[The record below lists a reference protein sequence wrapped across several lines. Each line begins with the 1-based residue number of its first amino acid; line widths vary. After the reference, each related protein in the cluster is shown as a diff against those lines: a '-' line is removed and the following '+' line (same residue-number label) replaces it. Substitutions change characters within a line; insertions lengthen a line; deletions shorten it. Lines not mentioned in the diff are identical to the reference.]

1 MFTRLRLRN
10 FKSYRDA
17 ILVLGPF
24 TLLVGTNASGKSN
37 VRDAFRFLHGIGRGY
52 KLADIFGG
60 KSSEGSRIWTGIR
73 GGPRAVTFRDETR
86 FTLDVDMNFQQ
97 EDQTPCSVTYSIE
110 VAPNANAGAPW
121 ITQERLSA
129 DSESANGLQE
139 LLVHTTLEEL
149 PESHAAHASVEYE
162 VRNPSDPPESVTLHE
177 CNVEYSALT
186 QLVEKS
192 AFIQDRGVIRQTL
205 DMLRGSRFIEFVPD
219 EMRQPSFPGQALGDR
234 GENLSSV
241 LKAMCDDPQQK
252 QTLLR
257 WVQTLTPMDAVDFEF
272 PTDPIGKVLV
282 TLLEANGQRTTAY
295 SASDG
300 TLRFLGMLAAMLGPD
315 PASFYFFEEIEN
327 GIHPNRLYLLI
338 ELIEKQTAKRNIQ
351 VLATTHSPQLLRF
364 VSPASL
370 AHTTLTYRLE
380 DQPDTRMKRMLD
392 IPEAR
397 DVIQEDDIA
406 HLYESGWFENTV
418 AFIAN
423 ETASAEDNQEPSA

>member
-1 MFTRLRLRN
+1 MFTRLHLQN

-17 ILVLGPF
+17 TLVLGPF

-73 GGPRAVTFRDETR
+73 GGPRAITFQNETR

-97 EDQTPCSVTYSIE
+97 EDQVTSSVTYSIDVE
-110 VAPNANAGAPW
+110 PKANAGSPW
-121 ITQERLSA
+121 ITQERLRA
-129 DSESANGLQE
+129 DSEYGNGLQE
-139 LLVHTTLEEL
+139 LSVHTT
-149 PESHAAHASVEYE
+149 SRTSA
-162 VRNPSDPPESVTLHE
+162 
-177 CNVEYSALT
+177 EYSALT
-186 QLVEKS
+186 QLVE
-192 AFIQDRGVIRQTL
+192 DRNSFQGRHIVSQTL
-205 DMLRGSRFIEFVPD
+205 DILRGSRFIEFVPD

-300 TLRFLGMLAAMLGPD
+300 TLRFLGVLAALLGPK

-364 VSPASL
+364 VNPSSL

-380 DQPDTRMKRMLD
+380 GQPDTQMKRILD

-397 DVIQEDDIA
+397 DVIAEQDIA
-406 HLYESGWFENTV
+406 RLHESGWLENAV
-418 AFIAN
+418 AFMD
-423 ETASAEDNQEPSA
+423 AEAL

>member
-17 ILVLGPF
+17 TLEIGPF

-73 GGPRAVTFRDETR
+73 GGPRAITFQNETR

-97 EDQTPCSVTYSIE
+97 EDQVPSSVTYSIE
-110 VAPNANAGAPW
+110 VEPKANAGSPW
-121 ITQERLSA
+121 ITQERLRA
-129 DSESANGLQE
+129 DSEYGNGLQE
-139 LLVHTTLEEL
+139 LSVHTT
-149 PESHAAHASVEYE
+149 SRS
-162 VRNPSDPPESVTLHE
+162 S
-177 CNVEYSALT
+177 VEYSALT
-186 QLVEKS
+186 QLVE
-192 AFIQDRGVIRQTL
+192 DRNSFKGRHIVIQTL

-300 TLRFLGMLAAMLGPD
+300 TLRFLGVLAALLGPK

>member
-17 ILVLGPF
+17 TLEIGPF

-73 GGPRAVTFRDETR
+73 GGPRAITFQNETR

-97 EDQTPCSVTYSIE
+97 EDQVPSSVTYSIE
-110 VAPNANAGAPW
+110 VEPKANAGSPW
-121 ITQERLSA
+121 ITQERLRA
-129 DSESANGLQE
+129 DSEYGNGLQE
-139 LLVHTTLEEL
+139 LSVHTT
-149 PESHAAHASVEYE
+149 SRS
-162 VRNPSDPPESVTLHE
+162 S
-177 CNVEYSALT
+177 VEYSALT
-186 QLVEKS
+186 QLVE
-192 AFIQDRGVIRQTL
+192 DRNSFKGRHIVIQTL

-300 TLRFLGMLAAMLGPD
+300 TLRFLGVLAALLGPK

-364 VSPASL
+364 VSPSSL

-380 DQPDTRMKRMLD
+380 GQPDTQMKRILD
-392 IPEAR
+392 LPEAQR
-397 DVIQEDDIA
+397 VLVEQDIA
-406 HLYESGWFENTV
+406 RLHESGWLENAV
-418 AFIAN
+418 AFMD
-423 ETASAEDNQEPSA
+423 AEAL

>member
-1 MFTRLRLRN
+1 MFTRLHLQN

-17 ILVLGPF
+17 TLVLGPF

-73 GGPRAVTFRDETR
+73 GGPRAITFQNETR

-97 EDQTPCSVTYSIE
+97 EDQVPSSVTYSIE
-110 VAPNANAGAPW
+110 VEPKANAGSPW
-121 ITQERLSA
+121 ITQERLRA
-129 DSESANGLQE
+129 DSEYGNGLQE
-139 LLVHTTLEEL
+139 LSVHTT
-149 PESHAAHASVEYE
+149 SRS
-162 VRNPSDPPESVTLHE
+162 S
-177 CNVEYSALT
+177 VEYSALT
-186 QLVEKS
+186 QLVE
-192 AFIQDRGVIRQTL
+192 DRNSFKGRHIVIQTL

-257 WVQTLTPMDAVDFEF
+257 WIQTLTPMDAVDFEF

-300 TLRFLGMLAAMLGPD
+300 TLRFLGVLAALLGPK
-315 PASFYFFEEIEN
+315 PASFYFFEELEN

-364 VSPASL
+364 VSPSSL

-380 DQPDTRMKRMLD
+380 GQPDTQMKRILD
-392 IPEAR
+392 LPEAQR
-397 DVIQEDDIA
+397 VLVEQDIA
-406 HLYESGWFENTV
+406 RLHESGWLENAV
-418 AFIAN
+418 AFMD
-423 ETASAEDNQEPSA
+423 AEAL